1 MVSGSSLGGVI
12 FPIMI
17 SRLIASVGYPWALRS
32 AAFLVLAL
40 QAIAITTVR
49 PREKVSTRSKAAIR
63 FAAPF
68 KEKAFVLLLAGVL
81 VLTCGIFV
89 PVTYVGVQGFQ
100 EAHMSED
107 MAQYLVAIFNG
118 AR

>member
-17 SRLIASVGYPWALRS
+17 SRLISSVGYPWSIRS
-32 AAFLVLAL
+32 AAFLVLGL
-40 QAIAITTVR
+40 QAIAISTVR
-49 PREKVSTRSKAAIR
+49 PRTKAVAKSKPAIR
-63 FAAPF
+63 YAAPF
-68 KEKAFVLLLAGVL
+68 KEKAFVLLLSGVF

-100 EAHMSED
+100 EAHMSEE